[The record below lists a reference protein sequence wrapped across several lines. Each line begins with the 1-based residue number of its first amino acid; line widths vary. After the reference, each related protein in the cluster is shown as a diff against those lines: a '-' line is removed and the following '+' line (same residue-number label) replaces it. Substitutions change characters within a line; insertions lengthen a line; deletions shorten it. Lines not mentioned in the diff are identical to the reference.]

1 VTDRLNGMTA
11 HPSGGARWSL
21 FFLMACIALSGLAG
35 CKGGP
40 LGELGQTVKSIQ
52 ITPASPVVATGA
64 SLKMTATAT
73 YSDGNQ
79 LDVTSS
85 ATWSSSNTAVATIK
99 SAGQVVAVSTGITT
113 IDASFSGVDGTTQ
126 LSVTSSGAGVPP
138 GYAYV
143 TSADTQGQKVPGAI
157 LQYTIGS
164 DGTLAPMSVASV
176 PTGIDPT
183 TMVSDPSGNYVYVAN
198 AGDATISQ
206 YVIGTGGAL
215 VPLTPNVVRIPAGG
229 SYSLTANPKGSFLY
243 VVIGTGS
250 PSGSTAAIAQFSIG
264 SNGTLA
270 PLAEPAVT
278 IATPVAGSLT
288 FDSGGQFGYL
298 AAGTSTAGQVI
309 QFSVNSDGSLLPLSP
324 ATVAASATAVGVSVA
339 LSGLT
344 AYVLSSCI
352 DSACDAQ
359 ITQFTIGSTGQLTSV
374 GATTLNPGSSQIPV
388 AMVTSG
394 AGSNAYLLAN
404 PRSPASSAGLVFQ
417 YTIDSG
423 GGLALDTPNSLSLTS
438 RAVAESTYG
447 SNLYALGA
455 NSTFGGSIN
464 QYTIQSDGLLTAGA
478 TTSIATGVPTATSQP
493 TAITLVVAH

>member
-1 VTDRLNGMTA
+1 VTGRLNGMTA
-11 HPSGGARWSL
+11 HPSSGFRCL
-21 FFLMACIALSGLAG
+21 LLLLMACVALSGLAA

-52 ITPASPVVATGA
+52 ITPANPVVATGA

-79 LDVTSS
+79 LDVTSN
-85 ATWSSSNTAVATIK
+85 ATWSSSNTAVAAIK

-126 LSVTSSGAGVPP
+126 LSVTTSGAGVPP

-164 DGTLAPMSVASV
+164 DGTFAPMSVASV

-206 YVIGTGGAL
+206 YVVGTGGAL
-215 VPLTPNVVRIPAGG
+215 VPLTPNVISIPSGG
-229 SYSLTANPKGSFLY
+229 SYSLTINPKGGVLY
-243 VVIGTGS
+243 VVIGTGT

-278 IATPVAGSLT
+278 IATPVAGTLT
-288 FDSGGQFGYL
+288 FDSSGQFGYL
-298 AAGTSTAGQVI
+298 AAGTTATGQVI
-309 QFSVNSDGSLLPLSP
+309 QFSVISDGALLPLSP
-324 ATVAASATAVGVSVA
+324 ATVAASATAVGVSIA
-339 LSGLT
+339 PSGLT

-359 ITQFTIGSTGQLTSV
+359 IAQFTIGSTGQLTSV
-374 GATTLNPGSSQIPV
+374 GATTLNPGLPEIPV

-394 AGSNAYLLAN
+394 AGSNAYLLTN
-404 PRSPASSAGLVFQ
+404 PRGPATGEGLVFQ

-423 GGLALDTPNSLSLTS
+423 GGLALDTPNSLSLAS
-438 RAVAESTYG
+438 RAVAETTYG

-455 NSTFGGSIN
+455 STAFGGSIY
-464 QYTIQSDGLLTAGA
+464 QYTIGSDGLLTAGA